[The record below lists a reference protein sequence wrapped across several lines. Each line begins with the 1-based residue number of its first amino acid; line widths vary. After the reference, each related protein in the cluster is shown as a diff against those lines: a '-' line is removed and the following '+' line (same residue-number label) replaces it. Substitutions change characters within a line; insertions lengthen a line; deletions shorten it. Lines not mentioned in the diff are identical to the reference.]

1 MQPYHDDNDDAN
13 DNDDDYDDIDSNDN
27 DDKNDDDD
35 DDSTQAERTCNP
47 ALWESS
53 LTHRLLEIFMI
64 SIMMMIVLIICN
76 QLNFQLNTCATPDQS
91 TRTECTEVSNP
102 PRS

>member
-1 MQPYHDDNDDAN
+1 MRVAKTSGTAEKVMFDVANYDDNDDDAN
-13 DNDDDYDDIDSNDN
+13 DNHDDYDDIDSNDN

-53 LTHRLLEIFMI
+53 LTHR
-64 SIMMMIVLIICN
+64 
-76 QLNFQLNTCATPDQS
+76 
-91 TRTECTEVSNP
+91 
-102 PRS
+102 